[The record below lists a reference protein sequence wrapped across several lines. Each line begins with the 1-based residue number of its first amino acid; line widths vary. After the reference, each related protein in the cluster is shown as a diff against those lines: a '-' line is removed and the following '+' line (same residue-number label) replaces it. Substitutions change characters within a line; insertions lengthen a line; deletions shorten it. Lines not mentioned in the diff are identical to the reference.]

1 MNGKPAADG
10 LWFSDLTRLVEPRS
24 IVLVGASEK
33 PDSIGARTLEN
44 LTVYSQFKGDLHLVN
59 PSRNEINGRPCHASV
74 RDLKEAPDLAIL
86 AVRADMVLNTLR
98 ECAESGVKFAIVFTS
113 GFGETG
119 EAGRA
124 AEAEMRAIVAQ
135 TGMRIYGPNCPG
147 LNNMNARL
155 GMTFSPAWRID
166 NGKPGP
172 IGVATQGGGLGRSF
186 IQSMDRGV
194 GIGLWCSGGN
204 EADLEVSDYIHY
216 MADAPDIKVIVTTL
230 EGVRNGPR
238 FMASALHAARRGK
251 PIVALKVGKSEY
263 GAKAAASH
271 TAAIAGVAEINSA
284 VFRQLGIIEVDD
296 IDELIDVASLLSRAT
311 PTGREHLAVYS
322 FSGGTAA
329 LCSDMVGTAGL
340 TLSKFAPDT
349 LEALGRAL
357 PGYAAFDN
365 PVDVTA
371 EVLVNAEVGYAALK
385 ATASDPNTDLVL
397 VPIPVE
403 YGKTS
408 AMLADSMV
416 RVQSEEQTPIV
427 PVWMSDRTGEGHR
440 KMIEGGLMPMR
451 AVGNA
456 VLAVKRFIEYGKWRA
471 QFDHNWHPLGETR
484 AALKPDGD
492 NSTLSEAAGKA
503 LLAHAGVT
511 APGGVVAKSP
521 DEAARAFRSVA
532 AQGTGKAVMKIV
544 SAAITHK
551 TDIGGVRLGIASED
565 AARVA
570 FEEIHANGCKAAPAD
585 QVEGVLV
592 EPMLPSPFVEAVV
605 GIHRDEV
612 FGHVCTF
619 GLGGVAIELFKD
631 VSRRLLPLTPQSAR
645 AMIAETRC
653 HELLKGHRG
662 QTAFDINALAD
673 TLVKLSDFVAKH
685 AGKIDELEINP
696 LAVRPQGQG
705 VMALDAVISLKGT
718 EPSQW

>member
-1 MNGKPAADG
+1 MTVNKGQNG
-10 LWFSDLTRLVEPRS
+10 LWFSDLSRLVEPRS
-24 IVLVGASEK
+24 IVLVGASDK

-44 LTVYSQFKGDLHLVN
+44 LTTYSDFKGDLYLVN
-59 PSRNEINGRPCHASV
+59 PGRAEIQGRPCVASV
-74 RDLKEAPDLAIL
+74 RDLKAVPDLAIL
-86 AVRADMVLNTLR
+86 AVRADMVLDTLQACG
-98 ECAESGVKFAIVFTS
+98 EFGIKFAIVFTS

-124 AEAEMRAIVAQ
+124 DEARMREIVAQ

-155 GMTFSPAWRID
+155 GLTFSPAWRID
-166 NGKPGP
+166 HARPGP

-238 FMASALHAARRGK
+238 FMAAALHAARRGK

-271 TAAIAGVAEINSA
+271 TAAIAGSAEINTA

-311 PTGREHLAVYS
+311 PTGREQLAVYS

-329 LCSDMVGTAGL
+329 LASDMVGTAGL
-340 TLSKFAPDT
+340 TLSKFAPET
-349 LEALGRAL
+349 LEALARAL

-385 ATASDPNTDLVL
+385 ATACDPNTDLVL

-416 RVQSEEQTPIV
+416 RVQSEEATPIV

-451 AVGNA
+451 AVGNT
-456 VLAVKRFIEYGKWRA
+456 VLAVKRFIEYGRWKA
-471 QFDHNWHPLGETR
+471 AFDQRWEPLGAVSAG
-484 AALKPDGD
+484 AAEATAGT
-492 NSTLSEAAGKA
+492 TLSEARGKT
-503 LLAHAGVT
+503 LLAQAGITV
-511 APGGVVAKSP
+511 PGGVVAQSA
-521 DEAARAFRSVA
+521 DEAAQAFSLI
-532 AQGTGKAVMKIV
+532 GNGKAVMKIV

-551 TDIGGVRLGIASED
+551 TDIGGVRLGITSEE
-565 AARVA
+565 AACAA
-570 FEEIHANGCKAAPAD
+570 FEEIHANGCKTVSPE
-585 QVEGVLV
+585 QIEGVLV

-653 HELLKGHRG
+653 YELLKGHRG
-662 QTAFDINALAD
+662 QAPFDIDALAD
-673 TLVKLSDFVAKH
+673 TLVRLSDFVAKH
-685 AGKIDELEINP
+685 ADRIDELEINP

-705 VMALDAVISLKGT
+705 VVALDAVISYQGT

>member
-1 MNGKPAADG
+1 MTTKPDANG

-33 PDSIGARTLEN
+33 PDSIGARTFEN
-44 LTVYSQFKGDLHLVN
+44 LTVYSQFKGDLYLVN
-59 PSRNEINGRPCHASV
+59 PGRKEIHGHPCYPSV
-74 RDLKEAPDLAIL
+74 RDLGGVPDLAIL
-86 AVRADMVLNTLR
+86 AVRADMVLDSLG
-98 ECAESGVKFAIVFTS
+98 ECGECGVKFAIVFTS

-119 EAGRA
+119 DEGRA
-124 AEAEMRAIVAQ
+124 VEAEMRAIVAK

-166 NGKPGP
+166 NAKPGP

-238 FMASALHAARRGK
+238 FMAAALHAALRGK
-251 PIVALKVGKSEY
+251 PIVALKVGKSEI

-311 PTGREHLAVYS
+311 PTGKEQLAVYS

-329 LCSDMVGTAGL
+329 LCTDMVGIAGL
-340 TLSKFAPDT
+340 TLSKFAPET
-349 LEALGRAL
+349 LGALSRAL

-416 RVQSEEQTPIV
+416 RVQSEESTPIV
-427 PVWMSDRTGEGHR
+427 PVWMSDRTGEGQR

-471 QFDHNWHPLGETR
+471 QFDHDWHPLGETAPR
-484 AALKPDGD
+484 KAEGA
-492 NSTLSEAAGKA
+492 SATLSEAGGKA
-503 LLAHAGVT
+503 LLAGAGVT
-511 APGGVVAKSP
+511 VPGGVVATSA
-521 DEAARAFRSVA
+521 DEAARSFRNVA
-532 AQGTGKAVMKIV
+532 AQGTGKVVMKIV

-565 AARVA
+565 AARAA
-570 FEEIHANGCKAAPAD
+570 FEEIYANGCKAAPAD
-585 QVEGVLV
+585 RIEGVLV

-653 HELLKGHRG
+653 YELLKGHRG
-662 QTAFDINALAD
+662 QPAFDIEALAD

-685 AGKIDELEINP
+685 ADRVDELEINP

-705 VMALDAVISLKGT
+705 VVALDAVIAFRGT

>member
-1 MNGKPAADG
+1 MTAPPDNKG

-24 IVLVGASEK
+24 IVLVGASDK

-44 LTVYSQFKGDLHLVN
+44 LTVYSRFTGELALVN
-59 PSRNEINGRPCHASV
+59 PGRKEIQGRPCHASV
-74 RDLKEAPDLAIL
+74 RDLRTAPDLAIL
-86 AVRADMVLNTLR
+86 AVRADMVLETLR
-98 ECAESGVKFAIVFTS
+98 ECGEFGVRFAIVFTS

-119 EAGRA
+119 EEGRA
-124 AEAEMRAIVAQ
+124 AEAEMRAIVAA

-155 GMTFSPAWRID
+155 GLTFSPAWRID
-166 NGKPGP
+166 NGQPGP

-204 EADLEVSDYIHY
+204 EVDLEVSDYIHY

-238 FMASALHAARRGK
+238 FMAAALHAARRGK

-296 IDELIDVASLLSRAT
+296 IDELIDVASLLARAR
-311 PTGREHLAVYS
+311 PRGNEQLAVYS

-340 TLSKFAPDT
+340 TLSKFAPTT
-349 LEALGRAL
+349 LAALGEAL

-385 ATASDPNTDLVL
+385 ATARDPNTDLVL

-416 RVQSEEQTPIV
+416 RVQAEESTPIV

-440 KMIEGGLMPMR
+440 KMIDGGLMPMR

-456 VLAVKRFIEYGKWRA
+456 VLAVKRFIWYGKWRA
-471 QFDHNWHPLGETR
+471 GFDAGWQPLGAR
-484 AALKPDGD
+484 APAAKRPGEAV
-492 NSTLSEAAGKA
+492 TLSEARGKA
-503 LLAHAGVT
+503 LLAQAGVT
-511 APGGVVAKSP
+511 VPEGKLARSA
-521 DEAARAFRSVA
+521 DEAVRAFRGVA
-532 AQGTGKAVMKIV
+532 AAGTGKAVMKIV
-544 SAAITHK
+544 SDAITHK
-551 TDIGGVRLGIASED
+551 TDIGGVRLGIQSED
-565 AARVA
+565 EARAA
-570 FEEIHANGCKAAPAD
+570 FEAIHANGRKAAPAD
-585 QVEGVLV
+585 RIEGVLV
-592 EPMLPSPFVEAVV
+592 EPMLAAPFVEAVV

-645 AMIAETRC
+645 EMIAETRC
-653 HELLKGHRG
+653 HALLAGHRG
-662 QTAFDINALAD
+662 QAAFDIDALAC
-673 TLVKLSDFVAKH
+673 TLVRLSDFVARH
-685 AGKIDELEINP
+685 ADRIDELEINP
-696 LAVRPQGQG
+696 LAVRPQGKG
-705 VMALDAVISLKGT
+705 VMALDAVISLNGA